1 MDVHVHLN
9 VPPATRTARLLRR
22 NRRWGLYFRA
32 RPGDAENRVEFRQID
47 PGLLRLDDV
56 DPTDVDVVIAHV
68 EDRLKAAGY
77 DTTRL
82 PDEGEP
88 VAAGWEIEQRGDA

>member
-1 MDVHVHLN
+1 MDAHVHLN

-32 RPGDAENRVEFRQID
+32 RAGETENRLEFRQID
-47 PGLLRLDDV
+47 PGLLRLDHV
-56 DPTDVDVVIAHV
+56 DPTDVDAVIAHV

-77 DTTRL
+77 DTARL

-88 VAAGWEIEQRGDA
+88 VAAVWGIEQRGAA